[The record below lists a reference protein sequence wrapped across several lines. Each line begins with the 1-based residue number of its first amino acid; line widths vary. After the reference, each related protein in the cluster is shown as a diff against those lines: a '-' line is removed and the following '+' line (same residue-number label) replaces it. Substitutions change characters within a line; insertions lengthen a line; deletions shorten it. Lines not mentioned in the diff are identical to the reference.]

1 MVAGDKFSVAVY
13 PLSVNTTNHT
23 SNNLSLFTSAHL
35 NESKRQRLSW
45 LVPFLF
51 FKIVKGS
58 NTISLLI
65 CRVAWY
71 ENYHQ

>member
-23 SNNLSLFTSAHL
+23 SNNLRLVDTHT
-35 NESKRQRLSW
+35 SKRQQKAEALMACAFF
-45 LVPFLF
+45 V

-71 ENYHQ
+71 EKYHQ